1 MIMFLKKLNTNTPW
15 GHLNSNSFYFISYS
29 SGLLRIEI
37 KLLRIDAELLRI
49 DIKLPR
55 TDIELVRID
64 IKFLRIDIEWCLYK
78 PFKVLKD
85 NWYSSFSKS
94 WNWQSRGLLM
104 SSKRSETVACFLVC
118 YTVLVPWWK
127 LWFIHFHYRLAFS
140 FVK

>member
-15 GHLNSNSFYFISYS
+15 GHLNSNSFYFISSSIS

-94 WNWQSRGLLM
+94 WNWQSRGCWCLQKDLKLLLVFL
-104 SSKRSETVACFLVC
+104 SVIQFLSHDESFDSYIFIIGWLFRS
-118 YTVLVPWWK
+118 
-127 LWFIHFHYRLAFS
+127 
-140 FVK
+140 